1 MLLTANIQISINY
14 PINVSNTL
22 WVLSAIVPLNLT
34 IKSLEDLVIPAYTVS
49 PALVITSHFTSSAVA
64 VENELVTSYVN
75 VVTPVEV
82 LPPVKTTLSPKAP
95 CAVPVIVISVA
106 LFLVNVIP
114 VPSVKFTVLSAPPAV
129 PSKSNGTLVPDFAW
143 AFNSYLASELVV

>member
-34 IKSLEDLVIPAYTVS
+34 IKSAEDLVIPAYTVS
-49 PALVITSHFTSSAVA
+49 PALVITSHFTSSAA
-64 VENELVTSYVN
+64 APENELVTSYVN

-95 CAVPVIVISVA
+95 CALPVIVIVSVPFDA
-106 LFLVNVIP
+106 NVIP
-114 VPSVKFTVLSAPPAV
+114 VPSANLTVLSAQPLV
-129 PSKSNGTLVPDFAW
+129 PSKNIGTFIQDFAW
-143 AFNSYLASELVV
+143 AFN